1 LNVISEATKEAV
13 SVSSFCEIRS
23 LTGVHTVRSAFL
35 ALLAA
40 STFSITASAQVAL
53 NACDLNKDGAVNN
66 SDVQLAVNMSLGSTP
81 CTANVLGSTVCNV
94 VTVQRVVNSA
104 LGGAC
109 VTGSSHSVALSWS
122 ASTSSNITGYN
133 VYRSTTSGGPYT
145 VVNGALVTGTTFT
158 DGSVVAGQTY
168 YYVTT
173 AVDSGSNQSG
183 YSNQAVAA
191 IPTP

>member
-1 LNVISEATKEAV
+1 VR
-13 SVSSFCEIRS
+13 SFCDIRS
-23 LTGVHTVRSAFL
+23 LSGVHTVRSVFL

-40 STFSITASAQVAL
+40 STFSITASAQAL

-66 SDVQLAVNMSLGSTP
+66 SDVQLAVNMSLGTTT
-81 CTANVLGSTVCNV
+81 CTANVLGASVCNV
-94 VTVQRVVNSA
+94 VTVQRVVNAA

-109 VTGSSHSVALSWS
+109 VTASSHSVALSWA
-122 ASTSSNITGYN
+122 ASTSSNIAGYN
-133 VYRSTTSGGPYT
+133 VYRGTTSGGPYT